1 VIFLTIDTIIVSCLI
16 FTLNVSLLS
25 SVNQKTAVN
34 ESMLLDLLLDENIL
48 FS

>member
-1 VIFLTIDTIIVSCLI
+1 MIFLTIDTIIVSCLI